1 MDDQATHSFVY
12 PGVVQDLEI
21 DEADITP
28 TSVSSI
34 TIHGVP
40 PPKRSL
46 DIKGLVI
53 TPLNG
58 KASIPLKNALTH
70 EIPNLIQDIPTPEE
84 VSSIPGLS
92 HLAAKFPEKQDWP
105 TILLIGR
112 DCMKIH
118 VQSQV
123 TWSNDKCQIASNTPL
138 GWVIM
143 GRPAHHTRPLVE
155 KKSTKNKKTTNNR
168 LISTHRRY
176 PIHHPRRWIYAKKLR
191 HG

>member
-58 KASIPLKNALTH
+58 KASIPLKNSLTH
-70 EIPNLIQDIPTPEE
+70 
-84 VSSIPGLS
+84 
-92 HLAAKFPEKQDWP
+92 
-105 TILLIGR
+105 
-112 DCMKIH
+112 
-118 VQSQV
+118 
-123 TWSNDKCQIASNTPL
+123 
-138 GWVIM
+138 
-143 GRPAHHTRPLVE
+143 
-155 KKSTKNKKTTNNR
+155 
-168 LISTHRRY
+168 
-176 PIHHPRRWIYAKKLR
+176 
-191 HG
+191 